1 MYTHK
6 DKKRKGA
13 NTMTFAQLHN
23 SYLEQEEPKIFGTDW
38 KGHEIYEGD
47 EYYDIM
53 GEFVPVEDLEEFIG
67 ERFSK
72 YTAGE

>member
-1 MYTHK
+1 
-6 DKKRKGA
+6 
-13 NTMTFAQLHN
+13 MTFEQLHN
-23 SYLEQEEPKIFGTDW
+23 SYLEQDEPKIFGMDW

-53 GEFVPVEDLEEFIG
+53 GEFVPIEDLEDFSG

>member
-1 MYTHK
+1 
-6 DKKRKGA
+6 
-13 NTMTFAQLHN
+13 MTFEQLHN
-23 SYLEQEEPKIFGTDW
+23 SYLEQDEPKNLGVDW

-72 YTAGE
+72 YTAEE

>member
-1 MYTHK
+1 
-6 DKKRKGA
+6 
-13 NTMTFAQLHN
+13 MTFEQLHN
-23 SYLEQEEPKIFGTDW
+23 SYLEQDEPKIFGMDW

-53 GEFVPVEDLEEFIG
+53 GEFVPIEDLEEFIG
-67 ERFSK
+67 ERFSR

>member
-1 MYTHK
+1 
-6 DKKRKGA
+6 
-13 NTMTFAQLHN
+13 MTFEQLHN
-23 SYLEQEEPKIFGTDW
+23 SYLEQDEPKIFGTDW

-47 EYYDIM
+47 EYFDIM
-53 GEFVPVEDLEEFIG
+53 GEFVPVEDLEESIE

>member
-1 MYTHK
+1 
-6 DKKRKGA
+6 
-13 NTMTFAQLHN
+13 MTFEQLHS
-23 SYLEQEEPKIFGTDW
+23 SYLEQDEPKIFGTDW

>member
-1 MYTHK
+1 
-6 DKKRKGA
+6 
-13 NTMTFAQLHN
+13 MTFEQLHN
-23 SYLEQEEPKIFGTDW
+23 SYLEQDEPKNLGVDW

-53 GEFVPVEDLEEFIG
+53 GEFVPIEDLEEFIE

>member
-1 MYTHK
+1 M
-6 DKKRKGA
+6 
-13 NTMTFAQLHN
+13 HN
-23 SYLEQEEPKIFGTDW
+23 SYLEQDEPKIFGTDW
-38 KGHEIYEGD
+38 QGQEIYEGD
-47 EYYDIM
+47 EYFDIM

>member
-1 MYTHK
+1 
-6 DKKRKGA
+6 
-13 NTMTFAQLHN
+13 MTFEQLHN
-23 SYLEQEEPKIFGTDW
+23 SYLEQDEQKIFGTDW

-47 EYYDIM
+47 EYFDIM
-53 GEFVPVEDLEEFIG
+53 GEFVPVEDLEEFIE

>member
-1 MYTHK
+1 
-6 DKKRKGA
+6 
-13 NTMTFAQLHN
+13 MTFEQLHN
-23 SYLEQEEPKIFGTDW
+23 SYLEQDEPKNLGVDW

-53 GEFVPVEDLEEFIG
+53 GEFVPVEDLEEFIE

>member
-1 MYTHK
+1 
-6 DKKRKGA
+6 
-13 NTMTFAQLHN
+13 MTFEQLHN
-23 SYLEQEEPKIFGTDW
+23 SYLEQDEPKNFGTDW

-47 EYYDIM
+47 EYFDIM
-53 GEFVPVEDLEEFIG
+53 GEVVPVEDLEEFIG

>member
-1 MYTHK
+1 
-6 DKKRKGA
+6 
-13 NTMTFAQLHN
+13 MTFEQLHN
-23 SYLEQEEPKIFGTDW
+23 SYLEQDEPKIFGTDW

-47 EYYDIM
+47 EYFDIM
-53 GEFVPVEDLEEFIG
+53 GEFVPVEDLEEFIE

>member
-1 MYTHK
+1 
-6 DKKRKGA
+6 
-13 NTMTFAQLHN
+13 MTFEQLHN
-23 SYLEQEEPKIFGTDW
+23 SYLEQDEPKIFGADW

>member
-1 MYTHK
+1 
-6 DKKRKGA
+6 
-13 NTMTFAQLHN
+13 MTFEQLHN
-23 SYLEQEEPKIFGTDW
+23 SYLEQDEPKIFGTDW

-53 GEFVPVEDLEEFIG
+53 GEFVPVEDLEEFIE

>member
-1 MYTHK
+1 
-6 DKKRKGA
+6 
-13 NTMTFAQLHN
+13 MTFEQLHN
-23 SYLEQEEPKIFGTDW
+23 SYLEQDEPKIFETDW

-53 GEFVPVEDLEEFIG
+53 GEFVPVEDLEEFIE

>member
-1 MYTHK
+1 
-6 DKKRKGA
+6 
-13 NTMTFAQLHN
+13 MTFEQLHN
-23 SYLEQEEPKIFGTDW
+23 SYLEQDEPKIYGTDW

-47 EYYDIM
+47 EYFDIM
-53 GEFVPVEDLEEFIG
+53 GEFVPVEDLEEFIE

>member
-1 MYTHK
+1 
-6 DKKRKGA
+6 
-13 NTMTFAQLHN
+13 MTFEQLHN
-23 SYLEQEEPKIFGTDW
+23 RYLEQDEPKIFETDW

-47 EYYDIM
+47 EYFDIM

>member
-1 MYTHK
+1 
-6 DKKRKGA
+6 
-13 NTMTFAQLHN
+13 MTFEQLRN
-23 SYLEQEEPKIFGTDW
+23 SYLEQDEPKIFGTDW

-47 EYYDIM
+47 EYFDIM
-53 GEFVPVEDLEEFIG
+53 GEFVSVEDLEEFIE